1 MGCPVSDVVTD
12 VPDAPYATVPASRAV
27 AVDGPFLPRGS
38 WWSRL
43 LDRVALRI
51 PEGHPDQFGS
61 LDRRE
66 RGLQE
71 FDRWAS

>member
-1 MGCPVSDVVTD
+1 MSDVVTD
-12 VPDAPYATVPASRAV
+12 VPDAPFPTVPASRAV
-27 AVDGPFLPRGS
+27 AFDEPFLPRGS
-38 WWSRL
+38 WWARL
-43 LDRVALRI
+43 LDRFAPRI

-66 RGLQE
+66 RGLQGAE

>member
-1 MGCPVSDVVTD
+1 MTFPG
-12 VPDAPYATVPASRAV
+12 VPFPPVPASSAV
-27 AVDGPFLPRGS
+27 AFDQPVRFRGS

-43 LDRVALRI
+43 LDRVAPII

>member
-1 MGCPVSDVVTD
+1 MSDVVTD
-12 VPDAPYATVPASRAV
+12 VPDAPFQPRPASSAV
-27 AVDGPFLPRGS
+27 AFDQPVPFRRS

-43 LDRVALRI
+43 LDRVAPII
-51 PEGHPDQFGS
+51 PEGHPDQFGY

-66 RGLQE
+66 LGLQE